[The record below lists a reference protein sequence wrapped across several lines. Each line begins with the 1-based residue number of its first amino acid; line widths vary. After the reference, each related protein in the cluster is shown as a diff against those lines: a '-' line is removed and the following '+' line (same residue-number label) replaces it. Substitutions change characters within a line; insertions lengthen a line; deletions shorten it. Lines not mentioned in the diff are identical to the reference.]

1 MNSMSIFDR
10 KPVLRWVTPLAFV
23 AIVGGTTGI
32 LATATAED
40 TLPAI
45 SAEDLLVKVQQAKV
59 DTLSGTVVQDSNL
72 GLPSLPGVASNGASL
87 TSLLSGTHTLGV
99 WYAGPDKSRLQ
110 VQGTNDETDVI
121 VNGKDVWQWSYK
133 DNKATHR
140 TLTAPTDEQQKS
152 MQSQAPADLPKT
164 PEEAAQR
171 ALAAIAPTTQV
182 TTEGSDEVAGIKAYE
197 LVLTPKDSNSL
208 VTQVKIAVDGTR
220 FIPLRVQ
227 VLAGQ
232 PDPVFQVAYSNI
244 SFDRPDDAQFTFK
257 APPGAEV
264 KEVAPKADRAK
275 DKLTAK
281 ELKARKAEQAAHAD
295 DVKVVGQGWSSV
307 VVSKT
312 DQAAGQAP
320 AQLGQVL
327 NALPQVSGTWGKGRL
342 LSSAA
347 FSAVITDDGRV
358 AVGSVKPELLYDALA
373 K

>member
-1 MNSMSIFDR
+1 MNIFER
-10 KPVLRWVTPLAFV
+10 KPVLRWVAPLAFV
-23 AIVGGTTGI
+23 AVLGGTTGI
-32 LATATAED
+32 VATATAED
-40 TLPAI
+40 KLAPI
-45 SAEDLLVKVQQAKV
+45 SAEDLLVKVQNAKV

-72 GLPSLPGVASNGASL
+72 GLPSLPGVGSDDASL

-99 WYAGPDKSRLQ
+99 WHSGPDKARLQ

-133 DNKATHR
+133 DNTATHR
-140 TLTAPTDEQQKS
+140 TLTAPTAEQRKS
-152 MQSQAPADLPKT
+152 FEGDAPADLPKT

-171 ALAAIAPTTQV
+171 ALDAVAPTTQV
-182 TTEGSDEVAGIKAYE
+182 TTDGTAEVAGIQAYE
-197 LVLTPKDSNSL
+197 LVLTPKDDNSL
-208 VTQVKIAVDGTR
+208 VTQVRIAVDGTR

-227 VLAGQ
+227 VIAGAA
-232 PDPVFQVAYSNI
+232 DPVFQVAYSNI

-264 KEVAPKADRAK
+264 KEIAPKADQSTG
-275 DKLTAK
+275 KLTQK
-281 ELKARKAEQAAHAD
+281 QLEARKAEHEAKAD

-307 VVSKT
+307 VVAKT
-312 DQAAGQAP
+312 DSTASDTP
-320 AQLGQVL
+320 AQLDQVK
-327 NALPQVSGTWGKGRL
+327 NALPEVSGTWGKGRL

-347 FSAVITDDGRV
+347 FSAVVTDDGRI